1 MVYCFFLL
9 QNVGACSDIHDE
21 NFQNIDGVNYSTVS
35 SDCTFQDTFVV
46 NGLQSFSI
54 NGVSSHLPRPTISGS
69 GGHRLF
75 EVKKFGTLF
84 LNNLTLINGEVSG
97 CGGGIYS
104 WFGTVKLANV
114 IFRNNIAKFIGG
126 AVCNECGILISHDT
140 SFFDN
145 SAFYGAG
152 IFSHGSREGSGFPGM
167 KECGYHNNK
176 VQDRLEIKGGIFR
189 KNSGCHQPNAQECA
203 VAIQTFRHHHGFR
216 MTNALL
222 DGNNIMVSY
231 IRGGKNLLLIEN
243 STIKN
248 NYQRFGILVEYVPL
262 TIQNV
267 DIYNNTATR
276 GAGMYVKNT
285 GGQLV
290 INESRFSNNSA
301 ISEYSPEGGAIYI
314 DNGNV
319 KIINSLFKNN
329 KALCVSSNPMQCDSS
344 DWGGAAAIRMN
355 VATLIVANTMF
366 VDHESSKGPG
376 MIISLDVC
384 LDKCYFINNIYINEG
399 QPENFIAVETEDS
412 STSVPQNCTQSQ
424 SQCMDILLDP
434 SLSCID
440 RDTKYFGV
448 ACVPTISPWIREV
461 KVQPENACDVER
473 GNFHQLA
480 NCQTYGSFNIIFHG
494 DSFVDSTS
502 HLSMKPNVKLG
513 SKFSCKTLKYNAT
526 YLMCE
531 TEVSGIGKDHGIVLQ
546 NPANQL
552 TNLDTRNRLGEY
564 YCNRNTKFSNCKDAI
579 SFKAPV
585 LNNVSPMY
593 GDTRGNFWVTLTGEN
608 FGASDFAVKAT
619 INIKTDVFA
628 LTDIIHL
635 SDTSIKA
642 IMPRGSGGGNKI
654 SVKIGGQDNDQNE
667 LKYTYDSPTITKVF
681 ASETGGQVALY
692 GDQFANV
699 PPSDIRVSFFLVNS
713 NVSLQNGNS
722 INRTSYTRLTC
733 NFALGKPAGS
743 RLCPYKVQVEF
754 SKLKSNVMHV
764 CYLPKAVTAEPNVN
778 RLNLVNNQTIELS
791 WEIPYD
797 IKSYQY
803 YYKVSIFDGA
813 LPCRDIIDDT
823 TPKEQKLVR
832 GKNFTQ
838 IYLQGRNPKMEANT
852 IRIATVIE
860 LPTGNIHGLSRCVEA
875 WSIAKDCG
883 AEKYL
888 ASSSMILA
896 DWTCKDCPFGA
907 ACPADE
913 VEPQVL
919 FGYWKIPSE
928 WYNRIST
935 NAVKDDNLYKII
947 PCLHPQS
954 CLGYKNS
961 QFSLTQSESL
971 RVDSGVSTVPA
982 RCNKYSG
989 GPLCRVC
996 KNGYYLKRDNS
1007 CSNKCYEWLQ
1017 IHGSILV
1024 PFGVIVA
1031 FFGIYLLAQV
1041 ALKDAYLNKEKGMDT
1056 AVMKIC
1062 LNHFAIS
1069 SIAVTFPLAWPLA
1082 VTNLLLGLGFFS
1094 GTSTTVGGFNWSCLY
1109 NFGDFDHKHNAQM
1122 RPVHLWSLLL
1132 LCFTI
1137 LIVLVW
1143 WVIWLYKYLKDGKN
1157 RKHLTVH
1164 FPASILI
1171 SLFCL
1176 YPILTKAGLNLI
1188 VCKSVGPRKFL
1199 SVDFTIQCF
1208 PKTSE
1213 YTSWLYLV
1221 GIPIIIIFSIGT
1233 PLFFG
1238 FQLYFAAKKET
1249 ATDINPN
1256 VKDKATDFQIQFGF
1270 LHRGF
1275 KKSAYGWEVWNTLR
1289 KGIFT
1294 FLNVYL
1300 HELGIALQVC
1310 ISLGMLFIFSLFFNY
1325 YRPYKREILND
1336 LESFALHV
1344 DFLTLFFGLCVFV
1357 SKYRRILN
1365 SNGELGEQATSV
1377 SDAVATHEFFSM
1389 LAIVSVIVMNI
1400 IFMMKVV
1407 ILMRKHSAI
1416 LPKVTNRMKQIF
1428 QKQFCTRC
1436 SCCCNRYNQ
1445 GSSRESSRRDSNVE
1459 LLLSTSVG
1467 GKNMPNDDANNYM
1480 EL

>member
-1 MVYCFFLL
+1 
-9 QNVGACSDIHDE
+9 
-21 NFQNIDGVNYSTVS
+21 
-35 SDCTFQDTFVV
+35 
-46 NGLQSFSI
+46 
-54 NGVSSHLPRPTISGS
+54 
-69 GGHRLF
+69 
-75 EVKKFGTLF
+75 
-84 LNNLTLINGEVSG
+84 
-97 CGGGIYS
+97 
-104 WFGTVKLANV
+104 
-114 IFRNNIAKFIGG
+114 
-126 AVCNECGILISHDT
+126 
-140 SFFDN
+140 
-145 SAFYGAG
+145 
-152 IFSHGSREGSGFPGM
+152 M
-167 KECGYHNNK
+167 KECGYKHKK

-189 KNSGCHQPNAQECA
+189 KNSGCYQPTNQECA

-248 NYQRFGILVEYVPL
+248 NYQRFGILVEHVPL

-290 INESRFSNNSA
+290 INESSFSNNSA
-301 ISEYSPEGGAIYI
+301 ISEDSPEGGAIYI

-329 KALCVSSNPMQCDSS
+329 KALCVSSNPFQCDFSN
-344 DWGGAAAIRMN
+344 GGDGAAIRMN
-355 VATLIVANTMF
+355 IATLIVANTMF
-366 VDHESSKGPG
+366 VHHEK
-376 MIISLDVC
+376 
-384 LDKCYFINNIYINEG
+384 
-399 QPENFIAVETEDS
+399 
-412 STSVPQNCTQSQ
+412 
-424 SQCMDILLDP
+424 
-434 SLSCID
+434 
-440 RDTKYFGV
+440 
-448 ACVPTISPWIREV
+448 V

-642 IMPRGSGGGNKI
+642 IMPRGSGGGGNKI

-754 SKLKSNVMHV
+754 SKLKSNVMYV

-1094 GTSTTVGGFNWSCLY
+1094 GTSTTVGGFNWSCL
-1109 NFGDFDHKHNAQM
+1109 
-1122 RPVHLWSLLL
+1122 R
-1132 LCFTI
+1132 
-1137 LIVLVW
+1137 
-1143 WVIWLYKYLKDGKN
+1143 
-1157 RKHLTVH
+1157 
-1164 FPASILI
+1164 AS
-1171 SLFCL
+1171 
-1176 YPILTKAGLNLI
+1176 K
-1188 VCKSVGPRKFL
+1188 
-1199 SVDFTIQCF
+1199 
-1208 PKTSE
+1208 
-1213 YTSWLYLV
+1213 
-1221 GIPIIIIFSIGT
+1221 
-1233 PLFFG
+1233 
-1238 FQLYFAAKKET
+1238 
-1249 ATDINPN
+1249 
-1256 VKDKATDFQIQFGF
+1256 
-1270 LHRGF
+1270 
-1275 KKSAYGWEVWNTLR
+1275 
-1289 KGIFT
+1289 
-1294 FLNVYL
+1294 
-1300 HELGIALQVC
+1300 
-1310 ISLGMLFIFSLFFNY
+1310 
-1325 YRPYKREILND
+1325 
-1336 LESFALHV
+1336 
-1344 DFLTLFFGLCVFV
+1344 V
-1357 SKYRRILN
+1357 SKR
-1365 SNGELGEQATSV
+1365 
-1377 SDAVATHEFFSM
+1377 
-1389 LAIVSVIVMNI
+1389 
-1400 IFMMKVV
+1400 
-1407 ILMRKHSAI
+1407 
-1416 LPKVTNRMKQIF
+1416 
-1428 QKQFCTRC
+1428 
-1436 SCCCNRYNQ
+1436 
-1445 GSSRESSRRDSNVE
+1445 
-1459 LLLSTSVG
+1459 
-1467 GKNMPNDDANNYM
+1467 
-1480 EL
+1480 